1 MNLPQNSANVKCIY
15 NLAGAIHLK
24 KGEQQYV
31 SVQGTVVLIGMVREQ
46 LNEEYKWLICWEIPQ
61 F

>member
-46 LNEEYKWLICWEIPQ
+46 LNEEYKWLIC
-61 F
+61 